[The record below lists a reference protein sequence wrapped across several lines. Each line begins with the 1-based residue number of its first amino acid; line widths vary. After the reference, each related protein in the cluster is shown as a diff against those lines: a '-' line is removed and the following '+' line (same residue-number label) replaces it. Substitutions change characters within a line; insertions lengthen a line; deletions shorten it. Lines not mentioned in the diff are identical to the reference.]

1 MVRRQRRLGALIAA
15 GLLLVGCGRTADGQ
29 KDRAVGV
36 AGQRSDVDVSYASTI
51 VQSPPG
57 SLVGVP
63 TRATDLLPNRL
74 VPGPDGKSYPYVR
87 VVVVAAVADVEPE
100 RATVWPTVD
109 VNGDGPPEEVAFTSP
124 AAESRTWLLRLKVT
138 ETLAGGS
145 PQRHLASAVDG
156 GTVLVRFVTGGGP
169 VDVERFR
176 SEMSSLDGSVWFL
189 KMRQNWPDAFDVAW
203 MGWAIAVV
211 DEAGNLD
218 FPLVAGEGSTK
229 SDRLVLS
236 LAELEDLAA
245 KPDSVIE
252 ELRRRGS

>member
-1 MVRRQRRLGALIAA
+1 MVRGRGACGPLLAA
-15 GLLLVGCGRTADGQ
+15 GLLLTGCGRAADGQ
-29 KDRAVGV
+29 ADRTPRAT
-36 AGQRSDVDVSYASTI
+36 RSPSTIDVSYASTI

-74 VPGPDGKSYPYVR
+74 VPGPDGKGYPYVR
-87 VVVVAAVADVEPE
+87 VVVVADVADVEPE

-109 VNGDGPPEEVAFTSP
+109 VNGDGEPEEVAFTSP
-124 AAESRTWLLRLKVT
+124 TAESRTWLMRLKVT
-138 ETLAGGS
+138 ETLAGEG
-145 PQRHLASAVDG
+145 PQRHLASAVDR

-189 KMRQNWPDAFDVAW
+189 KTRQNWPDAFDVAW
-203 MGWAIAVV
+203 MGRAIAVV
-211 DEAGNLD
+211 DEAGSLD
-218 FPLVAGEGSTK
+218 FPLIAGEGSAK
-229 SDRLVLS
+229 SDSLVLS